1 MCPFIELEVA
11 ADGGRH
17 GKRVPGTFSVFCN
30 KRRIDL
36 GWASWW
42 GLWRFGVSE
51 EVPVKAKKEP
61 VLTLNTSM
69 PERGLGREALQRSF
83 NRP

>member
-36 GWASWW
+36 GWASW
-42 GLWRFGVSE
+42 
-51 EVPVKAKKEP
+51 
-61 VLTLNTSM
+61 
-69 PERGLGREALQRSF
+69 
-83 NRP
+83 